1 MIETVTKVNGIP
13 LDLLIEIAR
22 IIDGNPK
29 LLEDRANGYAVGY
42 EKGYKDAIKAF
53 HDAMEEAVNKPP
65 SMLYKNE
72 NFSIH
77 GFQFNIEPKM
87 QPKLFDDELMYRLH
101 RDVEVIPQE
110 IVVAIKTKG
119 EKDEEE

>member
-1 MIETVTKVNGIP
+1 MSETVTKVNGIP

-22 IIDGNPK
+22 IINGNPK
-29 LLEDRANGYAVGY
+29 LLKDMANGYAVGY

-72 NFSIH
+72 DFNIH

-101 RDVEVIPQE
+101 RDVAVMPKE
-110 IVVAIKTKG
+110 IVVAIKANKAK
-119 EKDEEE
+119 ERKV